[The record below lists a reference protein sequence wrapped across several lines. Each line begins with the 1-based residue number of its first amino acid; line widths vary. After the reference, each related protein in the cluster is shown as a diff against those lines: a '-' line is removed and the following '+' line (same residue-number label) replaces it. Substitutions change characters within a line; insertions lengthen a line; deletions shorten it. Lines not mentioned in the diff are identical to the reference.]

1 MFLLDLPVKDLCVRG
16 LALQKLWITSSK
28 TGNLIQGYIFWQ
40 FPRGLKKGREKWRKK
55 GKREIREK
63 RRKGKRKIERKE
75 KKTSVRVLR
84 GKSSEVC
91 FLFMTI

>member
-1 MFLLDLPVKDLCVRG
+1 M
-16 LALQKLWITSSK
+16 
-28 TGNLIQGYIFWQ
+28 
-40 FPRGLKKGREKWRKK
+40 EKKK

>member
-1 MFLLDLPVKDLCVRG
+1 MLDLPVKDLCVRG

-55 GKREIREK
+55 RKKGNKGEKEKGEKENREEGKKDKCKSI
-63 RRKGKRKIERKE
+63 KGKI
-75 KKTSVRVLR
+75 
-84 GKSSEVC
+84 
-91 FLFMTI
+91 I